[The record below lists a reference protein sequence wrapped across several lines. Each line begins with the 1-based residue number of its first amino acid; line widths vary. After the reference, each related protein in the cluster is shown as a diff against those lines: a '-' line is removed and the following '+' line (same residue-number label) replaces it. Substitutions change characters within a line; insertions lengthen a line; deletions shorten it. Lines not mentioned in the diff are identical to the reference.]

1 MEASRSQA
9 PSWVRERGQAVGMDI
24 PAVPHADG
32 GGRSSAMEHDQGQAG
47 SLKQAGLEGRAQ
59 STAPRTVEG
68 SLDRSGAHG
77 VLQAHYASWC
87 SPFHRSDA
95 RTTYRHPRY
104 MTDLPLRDGPVES
117 EFHVHWEEAPSSVT
131 LWSVVG
137 GAALTSTGVLEV
149 LEGAYYWLAL

>member
-1 MEASRSQA
+1 MHPGVHPFIVAML
-9 PSWVRERGQAVGMDI
+9 G
-24 PAVPHADG
+24 PHTD
-32 GGRSSAMEHDQGQAG
+32 
-47 SLKQAGLEGRAQ
+47 
-59 STAPRTVEG
+59 
-68 SLDRSGAHG
+68 
-77 VLQAHYASWC
+77 
-87 SPFHRSDA
+87 
-95 RTTYRHPRY
+95 TYRHPRY